1 MNTKVFLKY
10 RPFATLT
17 THITRDR
24 ETAAETDWA

>member
-10 RPFATLT
+10 RPFAPLT
-17 THITRDR
+17 ANITRDR